1 MIKVN
6 TEGWTT
12 TDYEKISDR
21 ELCHLLQERLP
32 DKKVPEVTD
41 YNRQT
46 MIAFLKFFS
55 KETR

>member
-1 MIKVN
+1 MN
-6 TEGWTT
+6 TKGWTT

-21 ELCHLLQERLP
+21 ELCRLLEERIP

>member
-1 MIKVN
+1 MIRLN
-6 TEGWTT
+6 TKGWTT

-21 ELCHLLQERLP
+21 ELYYLLQERMP
-32 DKKVPEVTD
+32 DKKVPEVTN

-46 MIAFLKFFS
+46 MIGFLKFFS